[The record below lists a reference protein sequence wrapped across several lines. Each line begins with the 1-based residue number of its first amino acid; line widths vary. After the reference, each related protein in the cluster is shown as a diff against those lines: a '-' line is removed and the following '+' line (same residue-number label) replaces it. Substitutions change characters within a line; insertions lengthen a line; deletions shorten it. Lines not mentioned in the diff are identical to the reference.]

1 MKEQR
6 NIDQINRQELSPEDG
21 ELYSLLDAY
30 VNRPIFPEKD
40 RAAKNMLLRAELK
53 TQLKMLVSKQSDISF
68 KEAVLALLNA
78 LPEEDDDIAYHLAV
92 HIVAKYLP
100 TLSAGKRATA

>member
-6 NIDQINRQELSPEDG
+6 NIDLLNRQELSPEDR
-21 ELYSLLDAY
+21 ELYGLLGTYA
-30 VNRPIFPEKD
+30 NRSIFPEKD

-53 TQLKMLVSKQSDISF
+53 TQLKMLVSRQPDISF

-92 HIVAKYLP
+92 HIAAKYLP